1 MPRPLRNYPAG
12 TCLHLVQRGNNGQ
25 SCFHDD
31 EERHGFLS
39 LLQEHS
45 LKSSCDIHAYVLMNN
60 HFHLLLTVRE
70 RNSQANLMKSLAQ
83 RTALWRHARHGGTG
97 SMWDGRY
104 HSSQIDSEAYL
115 LLCQRY
121 IELNPVRAGIVAFA
135 GGYKWS
141 SYRANAEGRQ
151 DDLLCPHTVY
161 LGLGGDP
168 LGRQRAYR
176 ALFDIPF
183 SERDLERIR
192 FATRGDTALRSAG
205 KPVNRCQTRRV

>member
-31 EERHGFLS
+31 EERRGFLS
-39 LLQEHS
+39 LLKEHS
-45 LKSSCDIHAYVLMNN
+45 LKSSCEVHAYVLMTN

-83 RTALWRHARHGGTG
+83 RTALWRHTRHGGTG
-97 SMWDGRY
+97 AMWDSRY
-104 HSSQIDSEAYL
+104 HSSLIDSEAYL

-121 IELNPVRAGIVAFA
+121 IELNPVRAGMVEFA

-141 SYRANAEGRQ
+141 SYRANAEGKA
-151 DDLLCPHTVY
+151 DDLLCQHSVY
-161 LGLGGDP
+161 LGLGSDP
-168 LGRQRAYR
+168 LERQHAYR
-176 ALFDIPF
+176 ELFDIPF
-183 SERDLERIR
+183 SEKDLERIR
-192 FATRGDTALRSAG
+192 FATRGDATLRSAG